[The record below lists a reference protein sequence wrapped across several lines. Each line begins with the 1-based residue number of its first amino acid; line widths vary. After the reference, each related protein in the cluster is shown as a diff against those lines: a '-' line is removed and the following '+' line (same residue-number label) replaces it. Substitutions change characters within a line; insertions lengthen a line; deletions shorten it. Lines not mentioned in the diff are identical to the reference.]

1 MRINKRNMEE
11 IKKIIVIC
19 GGSSSE
25 REISLQSGK
34 GVYDA
39 LKKLG
44 YETAIVDFKT
54 ISDFN
59 IFKTYDLI
67 FIALHGF
74 EGEGGNLQ
82 EKFDDLSIPYTGSG
96 PEACRNT
103 WDKNTCKTILKS
115 HNVMTPSWKYYE
127 TLKPFLNEPLKDFQ
141 NKNYFLKPSQ
151 EGSSVDIFKIKDEKD
166 FMVALNKANNIDRPF
181 LMESCID
188 GKEFTVTI
196 INDECMPVIEIV
208 TENEFYD
215 YDAKYI
221 SNNTGLIEANLT
233 SEEHSAINVVAS
245 NAYNA
250 LNCRGW
256 ARIDILQD
264 ITGQFHVLEIN
275 TVPGM
280 TSHSCV
286 PKSGSF
292 LGLEYEEVVQN
303 IINAKL

>member
-1 MRINKRNMEE
+1 MEE

-34 GVYDA
+34 GVHDA

-44 YETAIVDFKT
+44 YETTIVDFKT

-96 PEACRNT
+96 PESCRNT

-115 HNVMTPSWKYYE
+115 NNVMNPSWKYYE

-151 EGSSVDIFKIKDEKD
+151 EGSSVDIFKIKDDKD
-166 FMVALNKANNIDRPF
+166 FMVALNIANNIDRPF
-181 LMESCID
+181 LMENCID

-196 INDECMPVIEIV
+196 INDECMPAIEIV

>member
-1 MRINKRNMEE
+1 M
-11 IKKIIVIC
+11 
-19 GGSSSE
+19 
-25 REISLQSGK
+25 
-34 GVYDA
+34 
-39 LKKLG
+39 
-44 YETAIVDFKT
+44 
-54 ISDFN
+54 
-59 IFKTYDLI
+59 
-67 FIALHGF
+67 HGF

-115 HNVMTPSWKYYE
+115 RNVMTPSWKYYE
-127 TLKPFLNEPLKDFQ
+127 TLKPFLNEPFKDFH
-141 NKNYFLKPSQ
+141 NENYFLKPSQ

-215 YDAKYI
+215 YDAKYN

-233 SEEHSAINVVAS
+233 FEEHSAINAIAS
-245 NAYNA
+245 NAYKA
-250 LNCRGW
+250 LNCGGW

-264 ITGQFHVLEIN
+264 ITGQFNVLEIN

-303 IINAKL
+303 IINAKI

>member
-1 MRINKRNMEE
+1 MEE

-44 YETAIVDFKT
+44 YETTIVDFKT

-103 WDKNTCKTILKS
+103 WDKHTCKTILKS
-115 HNVMTPSWKYYE
+115 HNVITPSWKYYE
-127 TLKPFLNEPLKDFQ
+127 TLKPFLNEPFKDFQ

-151 EGSSVDIFKIKDEKD
+151 EGSSVDIFKIKDDKD
-166 FMVALNKANNIDRPF
+166 FMAALNKANNIDRPF
-181 LMESCID
+181 LMENCID

>member
-1 MRINKRNMEE
+1 MEE

-44 YETAIVDFKT
+44 YETTVVDFKT

-74 EGEGGNLQ
+74 EGEGGDLQ

-96 PEACRNT
+96 SEACRNT

-115 HNVMTPSWKYYE
+115 NNVMTPSWKYYE
-127 TLKPFLNEPLKDFQ
+127 TLKPFLNKPFKDFQ

-151 EGSSVDIFKIKDEKD
+151 EGSSVDIFKIKDDKD
-166 FMVALNKANNIDRPF
+166 FMVALNNANNIDRPF
-181 LMESCID
+181 LMENCID

>member
-1 MRINKRNMEE
+1 MEE

-19 GGSSSE
+19 GGSSAE

-34 GVYDA
+34 GVYQA
-39 LKKLG
+39 LKNLG
-44 YETAIVDFKT
+44 YETTILDFKT

-74 EGEGGNLQ
+74 EGEGGDLQ

-115 HNVMTPSWKYYE
+115 HNVMTPSWKYFE
-127 TLKPFLNEPLKDFQ
+127 TLKPFLNEPFKDFQ

-151 EGSSVDIFKIKDEKD
+151 EGSSVDIFKIKDDKD
-166 FMVALNKANNIDRPF
+166 FMIALNNANNIDRPF
-181 LMESCID
+181 LIENCID

-233 SEEHSAINVVAS
+233 SEELSAINMVAS
-245 NAYNA
+245 NAYKA

-264 ITGQFHVLEIN
+264 ITDQFHVLEIN

>member
-1 MRINKRNMEE
+1 MEE

-44 YETAIVDFKT
+44 YETTIVDFKT
-54 ISDFN
+54 INDLN

-82 EKFDDLSIPYTGSG
+82 EKFDDLSIPYTGSR

-127 TLKPFLNEPLKDFQ
+127 TLKPFLNEPFKDFQ

-151 EGSSVDIFKIKDEKD
+151 EGSSVDIFKIKDDKD
-166 FMVALNKANNIDRPF
+166 FMVALNNANNIDRPF
-181 LMESCID
+181 LMENCID

>member
-44 YETAIVDFKT
+44 YETTIVDFKT

-127 TLKPFLNEPLKDFQ
+127 TLKPFLNDPFKDFQ

-181 LMESCID
+181 LMENCID

>member
-1 MRINKRNMEE
+1 MEE
-11 IKKIIVIC
+11 VKKIIVIC
-19 GGSSSE
+19 GGSSAE
-25 REISLQSGK
+25 RDISLQSGN
-34 GVYDA
+34 GVHDA
-39 LKKLG
+39 LKNLG
-44 YETAIVDFKT
+44 YKT
-54 ISDFN
+54 NIEDYKDISDFN
-59 IFKTYDLI
+59 IFKAYDLV

-74 EGEGGNLQ
+74 EGEGGDLQ
-82 EKFDDLSIPYTGSG
+82 EKFDDLSIHYTGSG

-103 WDKNTCKTILKS
+103 WDKNTCKTVLQSQNI
-115 HNVMTPSWKYYE
+115 MTPSWKYYE
-127 TLKPFLNEPLKDFQ
+127 TLKPFLNEPFKDFQ

-151 EGSSVDIFKIKDEKD
+151 EGSSVDIYKIKDDKD
-166 FMVALNKANNIDRPF
+166 FMVALNNANNIDRPF
-181 LMESCID
+181 LMENCID

>member
-1 MRINKRNMEE
+1 MEE

-44 YETAIVDFKT
+44 YETTIVDFKT

-103 WDKNTCKTILKS
+103 WDKNTCKTILKA

-127 TLKPFLNEPLKDFQ
+127 TLKPFLNETFKDFQ

-151 EGSSVDIFKIKDEKD
+151 EGSSVDIFKIKDDKD
-166 FMVALNKANNIDRPF
+166 FMVALNNANNIDRPF
-181 LMESCID
+181 LMENCID

-196 INDECMPVIEIV
+196 INNECMPVIEIV

>member
-34 GVYDA
+34 GVHDA

-44 YETAIVDFKT
+44 YETTIVDFKT

-74 EGEGGNLQ
+74 EGEGGDLQ

-181 LMESCID
+181 LMENCID

-233 SEEHSAINVVAS
+233 SQEHSAINVVAS

>member
-1 MRINKRNMEE
+1 MEE

-44 YETAIVDFKT
+44 YETTIVDFKT
-54 ISDFN
+54 INDFN

-82 EKFDDLSIPYTGSG
+82 EKFDDLSIPYTGSR

-127 TLKPFLNEPLKDFQ
+127 TLKPFLNEPFKDFQ

-151 EGSSVDIFKIKDEKD
+151 EGSSVDIFKIKDDKD
-166 FMVALNKANNIDRPF
+166 FMVALNNANNIDRPF
-181 LMESCID
+181 LMENCID

-245 NAYNA
+245 NAYKA

>member
-44 YETAIVDFKT
+44 YETTIVDFKT

-115 HNVMTPSWKYYE
+115 NNVMTPSWKYYE

-221 SNNTGLIEANLT
+221 SNNTRLIEANLT

-280 TSHSCV
+280 TSHSGV

>member
-25 REISLQSGK
+25 REISLRSGK

-44 YETAIVDFKT
+44 YETTIVDFKT

-127 TLKPFLNEPLKDFQ
+127 TLKPFLNEPFKDFQ

-151 EGSSVDIFKIKDEKD
+151 EGSSVDIFKIKDDKD

-181 LMESCID
+181 LMENCID

>member
-1 MRINKRNMEE
+1 MEE

-44 YETAIVDFKT
+44 YETTIVDFTT
-54 ISDFN
+54 ISDFS

-82 EKFDDLSIPYTGSG
+82 EKFDDLS
-96 PEACRNT
+96 

-127 TLKPFLNEPLKDFQ
+127 TLKPFLNEPFKDFQ
-141 NKNYFLKPSQ
+141 NKDYFLKPSQ

-181 LMESCID
+181 LMENCID

-221 SNNTGLIEANLT
+221 SNNTGLIQANLT

-245 NAYNA
+245 NAYKA

-264 ITGQFHVLEIN
+264 ITGQFNVLEIN

-292 LGLEYEEVVQN
+292 VGLEYEEVVQN
-303 IINAKL
+303 IINAKI